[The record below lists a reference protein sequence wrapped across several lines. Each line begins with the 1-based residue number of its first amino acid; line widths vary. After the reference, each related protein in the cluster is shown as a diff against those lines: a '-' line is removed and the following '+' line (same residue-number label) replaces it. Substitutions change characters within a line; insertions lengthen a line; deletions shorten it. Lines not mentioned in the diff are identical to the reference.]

1 MKDTLINSIK
11 KYKWQIMIAILLIW
25 LNMYLLT
32 YPPKIIG
39 EIIDLLYDI
48 NQNKEVIFKSIL
60 SLLGICILMLF
71 VRTGWKYYVCYANRG
86 MEKELKNQL
95 FDRFLKIKLSKL
107 QNIKNGQ
114 LMAYF
119 VKDINEIR
127 AFFFRLLSFGT
138 RIIATCVIAIYT
150 MATGVDVKLTL
161 ITLIP
166 ILVTSCLII
175 KIKQYVEES
184 YKRAQNTF
192 TEMSEY
198 VQESTDSIRTTKAY
212 ACEESQINAF
222 IKRNKKLRSNN
233 NKVDLYSTLLKT
245 CINIGFGL
253 CYGISILYGS
263 QLVLNGQITVGDF
276 VAFNGYI
283 GLFVGPIS
291 WIPSL
296 ISYFK
301 RAQIDYQ
308 RIDAVFALETER
320 ITVENIKSDEN
331 ELKGNIEIKNLTFHY
346 PKYIEPALEDI
357 NISIKQGETLGIIGT
372 LGAGKTTLMNLL
384 LKLYNVER
392 GKIFIDE
399 KDINDISLE
408 TLRNNICYITQDN
421 FLFSTTIKNNI
432 NLFRDEYEDKQI
444 EESTKY
450 AMIYDEIKQMP
461 DSIHT
466 VIGERGVD
474 LSGGQK
480 QRVVIS
486 RAFLQKSNII
496 IFDDTFS
503 ALDNRTEQSLLKN
516 IKELTNNKTCIIIS
530 NRISDIKES
539 DHIIVMESGKIVE
552 EGNNDSLMEKQG
564 LYYQFYKQQ
573 AKQEINQILD

>member
-1 MKDTLINSIK
+1 
-11 KYKWQIMIAILLIW
+11 MIAILLIW

-198 VQESTDSIRTTKAY
+198 VQESTDSI
-212 ACEESQINAF
+212 
-222 IKRNKKLRSNN
+222 
-233 NKVDLYSTLLKT
+233 
-245 CINIGFGL
+245 
-253 CYGISILYGS
+253 
-263 QLVLNGQITVGDF
+263 
-276 VAFNGYI
+276 
-283 GLFVGPIS
+283 
-291 WIPSL
+291 
-296 ISYFK
+296 
-301 RAQIDYQ
+301 
-308 RIDAVFALETER
+308 
-320 ITVENIKSDEN
+320 
-331 ELKGNIEIKNLTFHY
+331 
-346 PKYIEPALEDI
+346 
-357 NISIKQGETLGIIGT
+357 
-372 LGAGKTTLMNLL
+372 
-384 LKLYNVER
+384 
-392 GKIFIDE
+392 
-399 KDINDISLE
+399 
-408 TLRNNICYITQDN
+408 
-421 FLFSTTIKNNI
+421 
-432 NLFRDEYEDKQI
+432 
-444 EESTKY
+444 
-450 AMIYDEIKQMP
+450 
-461 DSIHT
+461 HT